1 MRLLLRAILGIVG
14 IVLAYGQPPAP
25 DAGLLPDWDVRA
37 VLEEMSAHAGRLL
50 PVLDKVNAQA
60 WVAKGAS
67 DTYVAQLKSSREQA
81 QALAAG
87 AKALAQNPE
96 KLSVC
101 LELYFRLA
109 GLEDMLNSLAD
120 GIRRYQD
127 PALAQSLASLSAE
140 NGANRNRFQVY
151 IVNLADQ
158 REQECAIMDREAQ
171 RCRASIATQPTGPTK
186 SPAGAVGG
194 RK

>member
-1 MRLLLRAILGIVG
+1 MRLLAPTLFGICAV
-14 IVLAYGQPPAP
+14 VLAHGQTPAP
-25 DAGLLPDWDVRA
+25 GAGLLPDWDIRA
-37 VLEEMSAHAGRLL
+37 VLEEMSAHAARLL
-50 PVLDKVNAQA
+50 PVLAKVDAQS

-81 QALAAG
+81 QALADG
-87 AKALAQNPE
+87 AKALARNPE
-96 KLSVC
+96 KLSAC
-101 LELYFRLA
+101 LELYFRMA
-109 GLEDMLNSLAD
+109 GLEDMLNSLSD

-127 PALAQSLASLSAE
+127 PALAQTLASLSAE

-171 RCRASIATQPTGPTK
+171 RCRASIATQPTGGSK
-186 SPAGAVGG
+186 SPSGSAGG

>member
-1 MRLLLRAILGIVG
+1 MRLLSPAILGICSV
-14 IVLAYGQPPAP
+14 ILAHAQTPPP
-25 DAGLLPDWDVRA
+25 NAGLLPDWDIRA

-50 PVLDKVNAQA
+50 PVLAKVDAQA

-81 QALAAG
+81 QALADG

-96 KLSVC
+96 KLSAC

-109 GLEDMLNSLAD
+109 GLEDMLNSLGD
-120 GIRRYQD
+120 GIRKYQD
-127 PALAQSLASLSAE
+127 PELAQTLASLSAE

-171 RCRASIATQPTGPTK
+171 RCRASIATQPTGGSK
-186 SPAGAVGG
+186 SPTGGAGG

>member
-1 MRLLLRAILGIVG
+1 MRLLSPAILGICSV
-14 IVLAYGQPPAP
+14 VLAHAQTPPP
-25 DAGLLPDWDVRA
+25 SAGLLPDWDIRA
-37 VLEEMSAHAGRLL
+37 VLEEVSAHAARLL
-50 PVLDKVNAQA
+50 PVLAKVDAQS

-81 QALAAG
+81 QALADG
-87 AKALAQNPE
+87 AKALGRNPE
-96 KLSVC
+96 KLSAC
-101 LELYFRLA
+101 LELYFRMA
-109 GLEDMLNSLAD
+109 GLEDMLNSLGD
-120 GIRRYQD
+120 GIRKYQD
-127 PALAQSLASLSAE
+127 PALAQTLASLSAE

-171 RCRASIATQPTGPTK
+171 RCRASIATQPGGGSK
-186 SPAGAVGG
+186 SPTGGTGG